1 MAALRAALKDEE
13 DEEDDEDK
21 QQGLFSTG
29 AGPAESPPKAGSP
42 GFVLGIFPTP

>member
-29 AGPAESPPKAGSP
+29 AGPAESPPRAGRP
-42 GFVLGIFPTP
+42 RFVLGIFHTP